1 VNEHSPSPEESASP
15 RHPGQA
21 WHVLRG
27 FRYQLLQALNTWLRL
42 QAGEALWL
50 ETEEDFAVESKS
62 LFTAAQVKSSA
73 AARGPTSNSLRSESV
88 RGALARH
95 WERSRQGAEV
105 GTQLVFIA
113 NGDVAHERDFTF
125 PNGRAGLDYWAK
137 AAIDADTAPI
147 RTALALIFE
156 AEPLGAWLSTNPTD
170 EELRARLLRRV
181 RWEMRALEYDA
192 LSELIH
198 DTIADLFLDKGFL
211 VNLADEALHGL
222 FDRVY
227 ETACERSVAVRRLTR
242 RDLHRSIEDIASP
255 TAALQAAARSF
266 VRASIADDT
275 VFLSSVQSGG
285 ATRVIITSHSIPT
298 AARLAQLGGSP
309 RAAVQSPYFS
319 EEEVRAM
326 IDLRDAPPPQT
337 VGAWSQLLLASTYGG
352 HPLLVSA
359 KISNLRSRN
368 WPASALAEDIG
379 PNTSDAVRAT
389 REEARRRLVTEIPSP
404 EARRLLRRLGCV
416 FERADDAL
424 LIKLAHADP
433 PISNATDALAILR
446 GSWIESLPD
455 GEMRLSPL
463 IADIGHDV
471 PTEEIMACRST
482 AADHWLGDGT
492 LNQRTLPLC
501 FWNAF
506 LGRVPGVLVHIC
518 QAIVQLPREHIR
530 GAAALLSPMTMLTT
544 ENSIYPEAP
553 AVATMLRLLQFE
565 VCNAIEDDEAAGRAA
580 ARLIVEIDAI
590 QHAELKA
597 LQTSIAAQRN
607 CSLRTSLLTPR
618 SS

>member
-1 VNEHSPSPEESASP
+1 VNEHSPSPEESTSP

-27 FRYQLLQALNTWLRL
+27 FRYQLVQALNAWLRL

-50 ETEEDFAVESKS
+50 ETEEDFALESKS

-73 AARGPTSNSLRSESV
+73 AARGPTSYSLRSESV

-125 PNGRAGLDYWAK
+125 PNGSAGLDYWAK

-285 ATRVIITSHSIPT
+285 ANTIDRPSTVEQILNDARGEPILWLHGAHGVGKSTLARLVVDRFPGQWLALDLRAFQDDARGALSAWRELMRAISRKPEQLGGVLIDDLTGAALDALQRKLEGFVSSVAPNGTRVIITSHSIPT

-368 WPASALAEDIG
+368 WPTSALAEDIG

-416 FERADDAL
+416 FDRADDAL

-446 GSWIESLPD
+446 GSC
-455 GEMRLSPL
+455 G
-463 IADIGHDV
+463 V
-471 PTEEIMACRST
+471 PGLNRFRTVICAFRPSS
-482 AADHWLGDGT
+482 GT
-492 LNQRTLPLC
+492 LAMMFRQKR
-501 FWNAF
+501 
-506 LGRVPGVLVHIC
+506 
-518 QAIVQLPREHIR
+518 
-530 GAAALLSPMTMLTT
+530 
-544 ENSIYPEAP
+544 
-553 AVATMLRLLQFE
+553 
-565 VCNAIEDDEAAGRAA
+565 
-580 ARLIVEIDAI
+580 
-590 QHAELKA
+590 
-597 LQTSIAAQRN
+597 
-607 CSLRTSLLTPR
+607 
-618 SS
+618 